1 MEFFDLVAQYGP
13 WSWIVAGLVLLT
25 LELAVPGGVFLWL
38 GISAVATGLLTLRYP
53 LALALQFG
61 VFGVLG
67 VLTVLVWLKLLR
79 HPKERS
85 DPETGRYLNERA
97 ARYVGHEAVLDEPIV
112 SGFGRLPL
120 GDSTWRIA
128 GPDLPAGR
136 RVRVVGHEGPVL
148 KVEPA

>member
-1 MEFFDLVAQYGP
+1 MELFDLVAQYGP
-13 WSWIVAGLVLLT
+13 WSWVVAGLVLLA

-38 GISAVATGLLTLRYP
+38 GISAVVTGLLTFRYP
-53 LALALQFG
+53 LAGALQFG

-67 VLTVLVWLKLLR
+67 VATVLVWLKLLR

-85 DPETGRYLNERA
+85 DPDTGRYLNERA

-120 GDSTWRIA
+120 GDSVWRIA

-136 RVRVVGHEGPVL
+136 RVRVVGHDGPVL
-148 KVEPA
+148 KVEAA